1 MATDPARARATW
13 RARLRRVFFGKPLTH
28 EQMKGMGSAD
38 AASRRVDPVAL
49 AAQTAHHNARFQSP
63 SV

>member
-1 MATDPARARATW
+1 
-13 RARLRRVFFGKPLTH
+13 VFFGKPLTH

>member
-1 MATDPARARATW
+1 MATDPARARPSFK
-13 RARLRRVFFGKPLTH
+13 ARLRRVFFGKPLTH

-49 AAQTAHHNARFQSP
+49 AAQTAHHNTQFHSP
-63 SV
+63 GM